1 MWMGD
6 SRASSHPPFCP
17 PSVQVLDMG
26 VVQEVVLALERSPV
40 SASDLKDLKVCLRD
54 PRSLC

>member
-1 MWMGD
+1 MGD
-6 SRASSHPPFCP
+6 SRASSRPPFCP

-40 SASDLKDLKVCLRD
+40 SASDLKDLKVCFRD